1 MGKFVIIVAAMLGV
15 SIIGGAAFLTVW
27 DIPAPTAQEV
37 HVIPD
42 AKFPR

>member
-15 SIIGGAAFLTVW
+15 SVIGGAAFIMVW
-27 DIPAPTAQEV
+27 DIPAPTAKVEK
-37 HVIPD
+37 VIPD